1 MAAHQLGPAEERG
14 PAPQDFQNDEELV
27 RLLLNSTGEGV
38 YGTDLQGNCTFA
50 NPACLAQL
58 GFEKDSDVMGKHM
71 HDLVHFK
78 RPNGDPYPVEECQIY
93 RAFTQ
98 SEGVHVD
105 TEIMIR
111 ADGTEFPAEYWSYPV
126 EREGELVG
134 CVVTFVDITERR
146 RVEAEL
152 RQTDDLVRLL
162 LDSTG
167 EGIYGVDLEGN
178 CTFANPACARI
189 LGFKS
194 DADLL
199 GKQMHELVHHTLPNG
214 DPYAVEDCQIY
225 RAFWEHEGTHTD
237 EEVMFCSDGTSF
249 PAEYWSF
256 PVERDGELVGCV
268 VTFVDIS
275 ERRKIEAEMRQT
287 EKMAALGK
295 LSAGL
300 AHELNNPAAAA
311 GRASGL
317 LGEALVQLQ
326 VANVD
331 LARAGLED
339 EHWESITRWY
349 EDLRSKAAITI
360 PLSGLDASDREEELL
375 DWLESNGVDDG
386 WEIAPVLVKAGVEN
400 ADLDTIASEI
410 PAGAIGKAAIWLTR
424 SLEAQDLTA
433 EVSLSSER
441 ISTLV
446 NSVKSYSY
454 MDQAPVQTIDVHTG
468 LEDTITILAYKLKQG
483 VEVVREYDRNLPQ
496 IRTHASELNEVWT
509 NLMDNSIMA
518 MDGTGTITIK
528 TYPEGDGLT
537 VEIGD
542 NGPGIPESA
551 RSKIF
556 DPFFTTKDVGEGTG
570 MGLDVV
576 RRIVT
581 QRCNGEI
588 DFESEPGKTVFFV
601 RLPMEIDDRA
611 EEEVEEV
618 AD

>member
-1 MAAHQLGPAEERG
+1 MTNHELGPAGDRG
-14 PAPQDFQNDEELV
+14 PEPEDFQSDGELV

-38 YGTDLQGNCTFA
+38 YGTDMNGNCTFA
-50 NPACLAQL
+50 NPACLRQL
-58 GFEKDSDVMGKHM
+58 GFEKLSDVMGKHM

-78 RPNGDPYPVEECQIY
+78 RANGEPYPVEECQIY
-93 RAFTQ
+93 RAFIDA
-98 SEGVHVD
+98 EGVHVD
-105 TEIMIR
+105 DEIMIR
-111 ADGTEFPAEYWSYPV
+111 ADGVEFPAEYWSYPV

-134 CVVTFVDITERR
+134 CVVTFVDISERR

-152 RQTDDLVRLL
+152 RETDEFVRLL

-167 EGIYGVDLEGN
+167 EGIYGIDLEGK
-178 CTFANPACARI
+178 CTFANPACARL
-189 LGFKS
+189 LGFES

-214 DPYAVEDCQIY
+214 DPYPVEECQIY
-225 RAFWEHEGTHTD
+225 KAFWERRGTHTD
-237 EEVMFCSDGTSF
+237 EEVMFCADGSPF

-268 VTFVDIS
+268 VTFVDITD
-275 ERRKIEAEMRQT
+275 RRKIETELRQT

-326 VANVD
+326 SANVA
-331 LARAGLED
+331 LARTGLD
-339 EHWESITRWY
+339 DGQWE
-349 EDLRSKAAITI
+349 AITEWHEALRARAVGAI
-360 PLSGLDASDREEELL
+360 PLTGLDASDREDELL
-375 DWLESNGVDDG
+375 SWLESRGVDDA
-386 WEIAPVLVKAGVEN
+386 WEIAPALVKAGVLN
-400 ADLDTIASEI
+400 DDLDTISDLL
-410 PAGAIGKAAIWLTR
+410 PDGAVGKAAGWLAR

-433 EVSLSSER
+433 EVALSSER

-454 MDQAPVQTIDVHTG
+454 MDQASVQTIDVHG
-468 LEDTITILAYKLKQG
+468 GIEDTITILGFKLNQG
-483 VEVVREYDRNLPQ
+483 VEVVRDYDSDLPK
-496 IRTHASELNEVWT
+496 IETHASELNEVWT
-509 NLMDNSIMA
+509 NLMDNAIGA
-518 MDGTGTITIK
+518 MDGSGIITIK
-528 TYPEGDGLT
+528 TYREGDKLT

-542 NGPGIPESA
+542 NGPGIPESIQ
-551 RSKIF
+551 SKIF

-588 DFESEPGKTVFFV
+588 DFTSEPGNTVFRV
-601 RLPMEIDDRA
+601 RLPITNDLGDEG
-611 EEEVEEV
+611 EGE
-618 AD
+618 